1 MYTMCHSKPLLSSG
15 VERGAC
21 IIYTVD
27 EFLKLYFFFGTK
39 KGASTWKERKII
51 KVAHPGSYFWISF
64 SITSALLLVLP
75 RWTFPLFRKSISLP

>member
-27 EFLKLYFFFGTK
+27 EFLKLYFLCSWNK
-39 KGASTWKERKII
+39 KGSINLEREKNNKGGPPWK
-51 KVAHPGSYFWISF
+51 
-64 SITSALLLVLP
+64 LLLD
-75 RWTFPLFRKSISLP
+75 TIF